1 MGEFWTSCDLGDRD
15 PVRASRGRAFFVIA
29 ARRLLIAALLA
40 LGVAGAAAAAEKK
53 IQKVT
58 YEAQVEKNGKRSEV
72 AVDALG
78 KRVKP

>member
-1 MGEFWTSCDLGDRD
+1 LF
-15 PVRASRGRAFFVIA
+15 AIA
-29 ARRLLIAALLA
+29 ARRLLIAVLLA
-40 LGVAGAAAAAEKK
+40 LTVAQPGAAAEKK

-78 KRVKP
+78 KRVTP